1 MYYDR
6 NEKTKKKIAII
17 MIVLAIIVAVG
28 FIYKNSLK
36 NKNEYIIKGNGRI
49 EGREISISTK
59 FSGRILELKV
69 DEGDVVQKG
78 DLLAVLDS
86 RSLSASLDAEKA
98 KAEEIEKQIIST
110 SADIQATESDVKFY
124 QKEVSRSKTLIRQN
138 FSS

>member
-17 MIVLAIIVAVG
+17 MIVVAIIVVVG

-69 DEGDVVQKG
+69 DNIGNK
-78 DLLAVLDS
+78 
-86 RSLSASLDAEKA
+86 
-98 KAEEIEKQIIST
+98 
-110 SADIQATESDVKFY
+110 
-124 QKEVSRSKTLIRQN
+124 
-138 FSS
+138 